1 MGIVQRRGRG
11 GGVVCEDPD
20 GRQDLCGGSKR
31 EGKLARGS
39 RAMVSRPGI
48 RRERRRAK
56 EPGIKRTTR
65 RREG

>member
-1 MGIVQRRGRG
+1 
-11 GGVVCEDPD
+11 VCEDPD

-65 RREG
+65 RRED